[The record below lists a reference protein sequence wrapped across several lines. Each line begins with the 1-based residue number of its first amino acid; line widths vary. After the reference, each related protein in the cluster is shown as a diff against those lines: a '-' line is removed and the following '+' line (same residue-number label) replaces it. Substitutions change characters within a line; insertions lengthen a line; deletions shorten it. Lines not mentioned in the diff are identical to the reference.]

1 MAVRVARNTSK
12 KKSVKKIKIA
22 KKLFEGFTIV
32 ELMITV
38 AIFAILAA
46 GVLGA
51 YGALSR
57 LAKQSRETTVL
68 NSLALNYL
76 EIVKNMPYSQVGTQN
91 GNPAG
96 DLADQYAPIPAK
108 IEAFNYQI
116 YYEVTYIDD
125 PSDGT
130 ALLSTDSAPNDYKQ
144 VKMKVQNMTT
154 GKITTFATNI
164 VPKGLE
170 ISTGGALLVNVIN
183 SQGVPVSGANVHI
196 DFPTSSPY
204 TIQLDRTTDAEGRVL
219 ELDLPVGVN
228 SYRIVVTKAGY
239 SSDQTYPVTALNP
252 NPAKP
257 DATIALGQVT
267 AITFSIDLLSNLNIW
282 TLDNTCQGIGGVGV
296 NVRGDKLIG
305 ENPNVYKFNNNYYSS
320 ASGLIDLANIEWD
333 TYTPA
338 ILANQSWVVA
348 GTSPIQKITVLPGT
362 TQNFNFILHNNTT
375 NYSVLVIVKD
385 QATGGALEGAY
396 VHLRKGGSTPQ
407 DYYGYTAGS
416 VWVQNDWTGG
426 DGQETWW
433 AATSTPDRY
442 DRDDGNIDIN
452 SMPTGVRL
460 EKITGRY
467 LLNGEFESSTFD
479 TGTNATNYTIL
490 TWEPTSQHL
499 STQLKIQIAA
509 ANDPEGP
516 WNYIGPDGTAATY
529 FTVSGSNLPP
539 QLDGNRYVRY
549 KAYLTTTDDKHTPV
563 LTGIEINYVSG
574 CYTPGQVF
582 FPDLTQG
589 QNYDIEVSLP
599 GYATYVDTITID
611 GHTVHEVFL
620 SP

>member
-1 MAVRVARNTSK
+1 
-12 KKSVKKIKIA
+12 
-22 KKLFEGFTIV
+22 
-32 ELMITV
+32 
-38 AIFAILAA
+38 
-46 GVLGA
+46 
-51 YGALSR
+51 
-57 LAKQSRETTVL
+57 
-68 NSLALNYL
+68 LALNYL

-320 ASGLIDLANIEWD
+320 ASGLIDLASI
-333 TYTPA
+333 
-338 ILANQSWVVA
+338 IQS
-348 GTSPIQKITVLPGT
+348 PDIQIRQKI
-362 TQNFNFILHNNTT
+362 
-375 NYSVLVIVKD
+375 D
-385 QATGGALEGAY
+385 
-396 VHLRKGGSTPQ
+396 RKS
-407 DYYGYTAGS
+407 Y
-416 VWVQNDWTGG
+416 
-426 DGQETWW
+426 
-433 AATSTPDRY
+433 
-442 DRDDGNIDIN
+442 
-452 SMPTGVRL
+452 
-460 EKITGRY
+460 
-467 LLNGEFESSTFD
+467 
-479 TGTNATNYTIL
+479 
-490 TWEPTSQHL
+490 
-499 STQLKIQIAA
+499 
-509 ANDPEGP
+509 
-516 WNYIGPDGTAATY
+516 
-529 FTVSGSNLPP
+529 GSNLAEGNSCVRLGGIGVECRDRVSLVGRVSGFCHHDAIRVHPHRQIEFQDSP
-539 QLDGNRYVRY
+539 LRICSPVQLDSVG
-549 KAYLTTTDDKHTPV
+549 
-563 LTGIEINYVSG
+563 
-574 CYTPGQVF
+574 
-582 FPDLTQG
+582 
-589 QNYDIEVSLP
+589 
-599 GYATYVDTITID
+599 
-611 GHTVHEVFL
+611 
-620 SP
+620 